1 MLNFWDIEIFRKV
14 PTVTEFTEHFD
25 LRRGEMEGE
34 KNGPDKGTID
44 KDLLAILCCPETK
57 QDVSLVDSHALQR
70 LNAGIEQGELQNK
83 AGQPVKEKLDGGLI
97 RQDRKIVY
105 PIRDQIPIML
115 IDEGIPVEGI
125 I

>member
-1 MLNFWDIEIFRKV
+1 
-14 PTVTEFTEHFD
+14 
-25 LRRGEMEGE
+25 MEGE

-57 QDVSLVDSHALQR
+57 QDVSLVDSHTLER

-115 IDEGIPVEGI
+115 IEEGIPVEEI
-125 I
+125 T